1 VIGRAALLG
10 FALLASA
17 CAAEAGPAKPS
28 GPVVD
33 QADILSPDAEKVLD
47 DKLRRYL
54 DQKETAIVVATVPSL
69 KGETIESTA
78 DRMFNDWGIGD
89 ADTNRGVL
97 LLIAP
102 EERKLRI
109 EVGCGLETVLPS
121 EVAAGIIREAI
132 RPRFSAGDF
141 DAGTSA
147 GVDALINRID
157 TANVAPGPVSRR
169 CVQIMKDAA

>member
-1 VIGRAALLG
+1 MIARAALLG
-10 FALLASA
+10 LALLTVA
-17 CAAEAGPAKPS
+17 CSREAVSAKPS
-28 GPVVD
+28 EPVID
-33 QADILSPDAEKVLD
+33 QADILSPDAEKALGG
-47 DKLRRYL
+47 KLRRYW

-69 KGETIESTA
+69 EGETIEVA
-78 DRMFNDWGIGD
+78 ANRMFNDWGIGA

-109 EVGCGLETVLPS
+109 EVGCGLETVLSS
-121 EVAAGIIREAI
+121 EVSARIIREAI

-147 GVDALINRID
+147 GVDALITRID
-157 TANVAPGPVSRR
+157 TANIAPGPVSRR
-169 CVQIMKDAA
+169 CQQIMKDAA

>member
-1 VIGRAALLG
+1 MIARTALLG
-10 FALLASA
+10 LALLTVA
-17 CAAEAGPAKPS
+17 CDRKTAPERPS
-28 GPVVD
+28 EPVID
-33 QADILSPDAEKVLD
+33 QADILSPEAEKALD
-47 DKLRRYL
+47 DKLRRYW

-69 KGETIESTA
+69 KSETIEA
-78 DRMFNDWGIGD
+78 AANRMFNDWGIGD

-109 EVGCGLETVLPS
+109 EVGCGLETVLSS

-147 GVDALINRID
+147 GVDALITRID

-169 CVQIMKDAA
+169 CQQMMKEAA